1 MQGKCYICG
10 VYTQLERHHVFGGA
24 LRPVSEKYGAVVYL
38 CHYCHNEPPQG
49 VHHNKAVREWLQ
61 EDMQKKLMQKYS
73 WSVQDFVS
81 RFYKNYI

>member
-10 VYTQLERHHVFGGA
+10 RWANLEKHHVYGGA
-24 LRPVSEKYGAVVYL
+24 RRSISEHYKRVVYL
-38 CHYCHNEPPQG
+38 CHECHNEPPNG
-49 VHHNKAVREWLQ
+49 VHHNKTVRLWLQ
-61 EDMQKKLMQKYS
+61 EDMQRKLMKKYN